1 MDQLKVAILF
11 GGCSEEHDI
20 SVKSAA
26 EIAQYI
32 DRAKYEPIFVGIT
45 KAGEWRLCNSP
56 APDWESRAT
65 VPAIL
70 SPDKGHHGFL
80 LLEDG
85 GMIIES
91 VDVIFPM
98 MHGKMGEDGQI
109 QGILELSGIP
119 YVGCGIQ
126 SSVLGM
132 DKSLAH
138 LVAKN
143 AGVETPW
150 FTLLREGEH
159 LSENELPYPV
169 FVKPARSGSSFGISK
184 VTRKED
190 LAEAIKTA
198 RAYDSKVL
206 IEQAV
211 IGAEV
216 GCAVMGNDGNL
227 RTGEVDMITLSHGF
241 FRIHQEKAPESG
253 SENAS
258 ITVPAPIPPD
268 TAKKVKETAKSI
280 YRALGCSG
288 LARVDLFLQE
298 DGKIVLNEVNTMP
311 GCTCYSRYPRMMQA
325 AGMSMATMI
334 DQVITL
340 ALC

>member
-32 DRAKYEPIFVGIT
+32 DREKYQPIFVGIT
-45 KAGEWRLCNSP
+45 KTGEWRLCESP
-56 APDWESRAT
+56 ITDWESKAT
-65 VPAIL
+65 IPAIL
-70 SPDKGHHGFL
+70 SPDKSHRGFL
-80 LLEDG
+80 VLEDG
-85 GMIIES
+85 GMIVET

-143 AGVETPW
+143 AGVATPW
-150 FTLLREGEH
+150 FTTLEEGDP
-159 LSENELPYPV
+159 LPKKPLPYPV
-169 FVKPARSGSSFGISK
+169 FVKPARSGSSFGITK
-184 VTRKED
+184 VTKEEELLD
-190 LAEAIKTA
+190 AIKTA

-206 IEQAV
+206 IEQA
-211 IGAEV
+211 ITGAEV

-241 FRIHQEKAPESG
+241 FRIHQEKTPESG

-258 ITVPAPIPPD
+258 ITVPAPIAPAI
-268 TAKKVKETAKSI
+268 AKKVKETAKAI
-280 YRALGCSG
+280 YRALGCRG

-325 AGMSMATMI
+325 ADMSMTTMI